1 MQEINFKKRSTI
13 KLVTS
18 TNLQT
23 GVSHLNLLKKI
34 RKAPKTFDNYLD
46 LAIGTVMVF
55 F

>member
-18 TNLQT
+18 TKPSDRGIT
-23 GVSHLNLLKKI
+23 PEFIEKI